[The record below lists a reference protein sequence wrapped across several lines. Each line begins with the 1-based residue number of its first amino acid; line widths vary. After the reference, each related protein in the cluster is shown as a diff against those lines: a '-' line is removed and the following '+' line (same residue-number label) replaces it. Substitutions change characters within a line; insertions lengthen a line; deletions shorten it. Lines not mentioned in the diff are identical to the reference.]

1 MLYNC
6 SLSTFHCTCEG
17 QQKCTIYLSTI
28 SICVQY
34 LFVYS
39 IYLCTISICVQYLF
53 VYNIYLC
60 TISICV
66 QFIYLFTT
74 SLANEKPLTAA
85 YVLKTRQLTL
95 LLFEHHTVERYCST
109 MILGKERCFS
119 NAYQPGIWCPQ
130 CSSGK

>member
-1 MLYNC
+1 MLLLYIYILYYLSLRRNFLLYIYIYIIYNC
-6 SLSTFHCTCEG
+6 SLSTSTVW
-17 QQKCTIYLSTI
+17 YLYSPTE
-28 SICVQY
+28 
-34 LFVYS
+34 VYN
-39 IYLCTISICVQYLF
+39 IF

-66 QFIYLFTT
+66 QFIYLCTI

-85 YVLKTRQLTL
+85 YVLKTQQLTL
-95 LLFEHHTVERYCST
+95 LLFEHHTVQLYCFT

-130 CSSGK
+130 CFSGK